1 MPLTPP
7 PNYTG
12 LYIAAAL
19 GASLAAV
26 VALFTRS
33 TLPIVGDSQH
43 NLPHGGRYRDGTK
56 AIDYFKPAKLN
67 SVEPGNHWY
76 AQPWLLVLLLV
87 ALICLSGRHAPC
99 CPRCNRVHSA

>member
-19 GASLAAV
+19 GVSLAAV

-43 NLPHGGRYRDGTK
+43 NLPHG
-56 AIDYFKPAKLN
+56 
-67 SVEPGNHWY
+67 
-76 AQPWLLVLLLV
+76 
-87 ALICLSGRHAPC
+87 
-99 CPRCNRVHSA
+99 